1 MVVNDDG
8 VVVWITKSKKKNNQN
23 IETCTKYTQ
32 LSAITTTEK
41 TTDNNR

>member
-8 VVVWITKSKKKNNQN
+8 VVVWITKQKKNNQN

-32 LSAITTTEK
+32 LSAITTTK

>member
-8 VVVWITKSKKKNNQN
+8 VVVWITKKKNNQN

-32 LSAITTTEK
+32 LSAITTTK